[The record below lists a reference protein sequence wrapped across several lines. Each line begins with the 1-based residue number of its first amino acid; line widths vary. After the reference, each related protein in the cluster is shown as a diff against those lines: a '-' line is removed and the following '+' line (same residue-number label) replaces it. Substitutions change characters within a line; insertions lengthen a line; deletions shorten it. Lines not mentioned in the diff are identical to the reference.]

1 MPISATGNKVE
12 SGFTLVELM
21 VALVIIGAMS
31 AMAVLA
37 FPDPRGA
44 VRDDAEGLAARLVAA
59 RDLAIIGGRD
69 IGVRFDGQGYGFA
82 ERRREGWQNVT
93 EKALRPRNWS
103 DGVRAEARIE
113 GGDAVIFDTTG
124 LATPAT
130 IRLQRDGATSDVAI
144 TMAGKVMVDA
154 R

>member
-1 MPISATGNKVE
+1 MPTSATGNRQA
-12 SGFTLVELM
+12 GFTLVELL

-37 FPDPRGA
+37 FPDPRGE
-44 VRDDAEGLAARLVAA
+44 VRDDAEALAARLVAA

-69 IGVRFDGQGYGFA
+69 IGVRFDDRGYGFA

-93 EKALRPRNWS
+93 EKALRPRSWS
-103 DGVRAEARIE
+103 DGTRAEARVE
-113 GGDAVIFDTTG
+113 GGEAVIFDTTG

-130 IRLQRDGATSDVAI
+130 IRLQRDGAASAVSV
-144 TMAGKVMVDA
+144 TMAGKVAVDA